1 MHSIDKR
8 HLPLIFFIVLAGCSG
23 DTQMTAARLAPTRA
37 NADFTNNFVDH
48 SPIIVRVAG
57 IEVRVITVD
66 ADQGIL
72 AIHGPVDNLPVC
84 TDASTRDAVDG
95 QAVHTPS
102 VAQGSRL
109 LLKAADTHVAIY
121 AGTDISALFPFDPS
135 KFCPFIQNTPTLYE
149 GIVKYSV
156 NLGSAS
162 TSFRWEGDVT
172 RSSDGLVFHYVEDQH
187 TVAPGGVGGGAS
199 RGTIKIQGMGQ

>member
-1 MHSIDKR
+1 MHSLRKPS
-8 HLPLIFFIVLAGCSG
+8 LSVIFLVTLAGCVG
-23 DTQMTAARLAPTRA
+23 EPAIGGRLFAPA
-37 NADFTNNFVDH
+37 SPNADFTNNLVDH

-72 AIHGPVDNLPVC
+72 AIHGPVDDLPAC
-84 TDASTRDAVDG
+84 TNANTRDPVDG
-95 QAVHTPS
+95 EAVHTPS
-102 VAQGSRL
+102 DVQGSRL

-121 AGTDISALFPFDPS
+121 DGTDISALFPFDPA
-135 KFCPFIQNTPTLYE
+135 KFCPFIQNTPKLYQ
-149 GIVKYSV
+149 GVVKYSV

-172 RSSDGLVFHYVEDQH
+172 RASDGLVFHYVEDQH
-187 TVAPGGVGGGAS
+187 TVDPSSNGAGVS
-199 RGTIKIQGMGQ
+199 RGTIRVQGSGK

>member
-1 MHSIDKR
+1 MQSSRI
-8 HLPLIFFIVLAGCSG
+8 PVVSVAVLISLGACSA
-23 DTQMTAARLAPTRA
+23 DQRTAPSLSAPSSPK
-37 NADFTNNFVDH
+37 ADFTNNLTQH

-57 IEVRVITVD
+57 VEVRVITVD
-66 ADQGIL
+66 ADRGVL
-72 AIHGPVDNLPVC
+72 AIHGPVDNLPTC
-84 TDASTRDAVDG
+84 TNASTRDSVDG
-95 QAVHTPS
+95 QSVRTPS
-102 VAQGSRL
+102 DVQGSRL

-121 AGTDISALFPFDPS
+121 AGTDISQVFPFDPA
-135 KFCPFIQNTPTLYE
+135 KFCPFIQNTPPLYE

-187 TVAPGGVGGGAS
+187 TTVPTGNGAGTS
-199 RGTIKIQGMGQ
+199 TGTIKIQGDGR